1 MLSMPNAPQ
10 FAVPTVPRAGMAQ
23 AATATPAADPRQEY
37 LDQQAAR
44 RAVSQPATSR
54 REIADAASPAS
65 VVFVPYTGEESSSGG
80 VGLLPLLAGGLI
92 AYSLLKGK

>member
-1 MLSMPNAPQ
+1 MLSMPNAPPL
-10 FAVPTVPRAGMAQ
+10 AMPTVPRAGMAQ
-23 AATATPAADPRQEY
+23 AATTAPPADPRQEY

-44 RAVSQPATSR
+44 RAVSQSAAPR
-54 REIADAASPAS
+54 REVADATSPAS
-65 VVFVPYTGEESSSGG
+65 VVFVPYAGEESSSGG